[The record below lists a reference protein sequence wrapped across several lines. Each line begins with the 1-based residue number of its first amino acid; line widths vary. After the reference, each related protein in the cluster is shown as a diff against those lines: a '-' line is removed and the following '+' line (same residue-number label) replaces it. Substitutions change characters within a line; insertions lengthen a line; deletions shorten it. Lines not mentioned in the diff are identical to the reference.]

1 MNWNEAIQQIYGKK
15 TEPEVTPPTKA
26 EPSREKNKLKFNTI
40 PVKPGDFVYLNYM
53 DFGDKFVLCRAEAG
67 EGYFHENKSFK
78 NGDQLL
84 VRGIINNPPDW
95 DYSSFEIGLNSR
107 VGAKNHLF
115 DFTEHKDSRPDRK
128 VWIAKW
134 NPHN

>member
-1 MNWNEAIQQIYGKK
+1 MKWNEAIQEMTANKK
-15 TEPEVTPPTKA
+15 
-26 EPSREKNKLKFNTI
+26 KNKLKFNTI
-40 PVKPGDFVYLNYM
+40 PVKPGDFIYLNYM

-78 NGDQLL
+78 DGDQLL
-84 VRGIINNPPDW
+84 VRGIINNPPDF
-95 DYSSFEIGLNSR
+95 DYSNFEIGLNSQ

-115 DFTEHKDSRPDRK
+115 DFTEHKDSHPDRK
-128 VWIAKW
+128 VWITKW